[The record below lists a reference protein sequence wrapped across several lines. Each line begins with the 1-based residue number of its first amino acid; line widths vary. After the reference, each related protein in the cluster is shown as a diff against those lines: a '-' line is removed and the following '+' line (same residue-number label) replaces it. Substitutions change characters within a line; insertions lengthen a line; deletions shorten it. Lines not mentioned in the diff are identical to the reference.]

1 MREAPADAGR
11 PGRLTEDGRDPVR
24 VPENWRE
31 LLDPTEWRLNA
42 EGLPARRAA
51 RVIALRREPEPAIL
65 LVTGHDFG
73 DSDHWWAFTPGGGIM
88 PGEEPREAAVREMR
102 EETGV
107 VLAPAELVGPVVRR
121 SSRFVFNLVT
131 ARQNEEM
138 FLVVLDPH
146 RTEASEGAD
155 GEMNR
160 SGWTDLEQEV
170 LDSLRWWRL
179 DELEDAAANGTTVYP
194 EALPGLAR
202 ELLRGWDGVVREI
215 LEED

>member
-1 MREAPADAGR
+1 M
-11 PGRLTEDGRDPVR
+11 
-24 VPENWRE
+24 
-31 LLDPTEWRLNA
+31 
-42 EGLPARRAA
+42 
-51 RVIALRREPEPAIL
+51 
-65 LVTGHDFG
+65 
-73 DSDHWWAFTPGGGIM
+73 
-88 PGEEPREAAVREMR
+88 
-102 EETGV
+102 
-107 VLAPAELVGPVVRR
+107 
-121 SSRFVFNLVT
+121 
-131 ARQNEEM
+131 
-138 FLVVLDPH
+138 VLDPH

-155 GEMNR
+155 GEMDR